1 MRDDEHLGM
10 VHTDDSAVERVE
22 LDRLRSYLDQ
32 ERVVFAI
39 LFGSHARGTAG
50 PDSDVDIALRFPET
64 LDARERFRLRN
75 QIDADLQQYAE
86 EFVDVS
92 DIEQL
97 PTAVAHAA
105 LQDGLLLTGDEQA
118 VETYHEQIEKEYES
132 TVDERKRQQREF
144 IDRVASGDV

>member
-1 MRDDEHLGM
+1 MRDDKHVRM

-39 LFGSHARGTAG
+39 LFGSHARSTAG
-50 PDSDVDIALRFPET
+50 PDSDVDIALRFLKT
-64 LDARERFRLRN
+64 LDARERFQLRN
-75 QIDADLQQYAE
+75 QIDANLQQYAE
-86 EFVDVS
+86 EFMHVI

-105 LQDGLLLTGDEQA
+105 LQDGLLLTGNKQA
-118 VETYHEQIEKEYES
+118 VKTYHEQIKEEYES

>member
-1 MRDDEHLGM
+1 M
-10 VHTDDSAVERVE
+10 
-22 LDRLRSYLDQ
+22 
-32 ERVVFAI
+32 
-39 LFGSHARGTAG
+39 
-50 PDSDVDIALRFPET
+50 DIALRFPET

-144 IDRVASGDV
+144 IDRLASGDA